1 MALKDLL
8 VHVGVARSAQSTVAA
23 AASLADRHNAHIV
36 GLGIRPPLDM
46 PRYASVRLPESVVEI
61 MEERERELLAT
72 SEETFNSTTAH
83 AGLKDR
89 SEWRTAMGSPHE
101 ILGLHA
107 RYADLTIVGQH
118 EPGGGDG
125 RFADLA
131 EDVLVSAGRPLLAIP
146 FIGAPD
152 VIGNK
157 VIVAWNASREA
168 ARAVA
173 DAMPILDN
181 AKEVEIFIARD
192 DDIGDLPGADIAAHL
207 ARHGIDITVYETPAS
222 DVSVGDALLNRA
234 TETGADMI
242 VMGGYG
248 RSRFREFI
256 LGGVTRHMLQHMTV
270 PVLMSH

>member
-8 VHVGVARSAQSTVAA
+8 VHVNNARSAKAVVAA
-23 AASLADRHNAHIV
+23 AAALASRHNAHIV

-46 PRYASVRLPESVVEI
+46 PRYASARLPESVVEI
-61 MEERERELLAT
+61 MEAREKELLEA
-72 SEETFNSTTAH
+72 SEEVFNSTTAH
-83 AGLKDR
+83 AGLQDR
-89 SEWRTAMGSPHE
+89 SEWRSELGNPNE
-101 ILGLHA
+101 VLGLHA
-107 RYADLTIVGQH
+107 RYADLTIVSQH

-131 EDVLVSAGRPLLAIP
+131 EDVLVSSGRPLLMVP
-146 FIGAPD
+146 FIGAVD
-152 VIGNK
+152 GIGEK

-173 DAMPILDN
+173 DAMPILDG
-181 AKEVEIFIARD
+181 AREVEVFIASD
-192 DDIGDLPGADIAAHL
+192 NDIGDLPGADIAAHL
-207 ARHGIDITVYETPAS
+207 ARHGIDVTVYETPANN
-222 DVSVGDALLNRA
+222 VSIGDALLNRA
-234 TETGADMI
+234 SETGADMI

-248 RSRFREFI
+248 RSRFREFV